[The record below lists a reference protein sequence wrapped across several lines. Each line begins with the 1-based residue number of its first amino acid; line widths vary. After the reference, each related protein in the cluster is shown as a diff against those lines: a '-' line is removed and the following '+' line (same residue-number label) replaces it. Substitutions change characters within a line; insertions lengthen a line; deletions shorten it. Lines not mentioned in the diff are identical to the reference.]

1 MIFMG
6 CIGIILLLF
15 PEFWIKIFI
24 DDPDVI
30 SSGVTSLQIIS
41 YGFILYGFGMVLIQG
56 FNGSGDTLTPTY
68 INLVSFWLLEIPLAY
83 LLAITAGFG
92 LSGACYAII
101 ISESVLTVFSPYL
114 FRKGKWKLRKV

>member
-1 MIFMG
+1 
-6 CIGIILLLF
+6 
-15 PEFWIKIFI
+15 
-24 DDPDVI
+24 
-30 SSGVTSLQIIS
+30 
-41 YGFILYGFGMVLIQG
+41 MVLIQG

-101 ISESVLTVFSPYL
+101 ISESVLTIFGFYL